1 MDTKLSCIFPDFI
14 FEIIGAQI
22 PQSGMKASTVIE
34 HLNVVYDICP
44 GFFSAQIALLMSA
57 FSLQPMKEALN
68 NWVIPTVAFSAHAA
82 CHPILFDL
90 ILILMGCILT
100 TTIRMMEKSFTR
112 STSKISHLQSLFR
125 QGYFHLFADSP
136 SNGLARIQVDN
147 KGQVQQPSLVHKYEM
162 SAHQV
167 VFGGST
173 LNYRFHKFWASG
185 RLCLLSVVGLNFFW

>member
-22 PQSGMKASTVIE
+22 PQSGMKPITVIE

-82 CHPILFDL
+82 CHPILFEL

-147 KGQVQQPSLVHKYEM
+147 NGQLQPAFVSP
-162 SAHQV
+162 
-167 VFGGST
+167 
-173 LNYRFHKFWASG
+173 
-185 RLCLLSVVGLNFFW
+185 